1 MIKVAIIGGTGTL
14 GTCLV
19 EKLNE
24 THHVTVVSRDELKQQ
39 EMKKRFPNV
48 RFVIGDIR
56 DRESLAY
63 AVDGAE
69 TVFHV
74 AALKH
79 VDVLEANPTEA
90 IKTNVLGTI
99 NVAEASMAAGVRHV
113 VFSSTD
119 KAVLAINTYGMTKAI
134 SERYLLSLNDR
145 QSNTKFSV
153 YRWGNVL
160 GSRGSV
166 IHAFAESLRADG
178 HLRITDPRMTRFWIH
193 IEDAVE
199 FMLETYRTGA
209 SKSLPMIPDMKAAS
223 VLDVANA
230 MAKVMG
236 RRDMRMSFVGMRP
249 GEKLHE
255 TILSNHDYCLRSDT
269 APKYSERE
277 LIEMIKRVLPC

>member
-1 MIKVAIIGGTGTL
+1 MIKIAIIGGTGTL

-19 EKLNE
+19 EKL
-24 THHVTVVSRDELKQQ
+24 HQSYDITVFSRDELKQQ
-39 EMKKRFPNV
+39 EMKRRFPMV
-48 RFVIGDIR
+48 RYVLGDIR
-56 DRESLAY
+56 DRESIRY
-63 AVDGAE
+63 AVEDAE

-99 NVAEASMAAGVRHV
+99 NVAEACMAAGVRHV

-145 QSNTKFSV
+145 QSHTKFAV

-166 IHAFAESLRADG
+166 VHAFADCLRDDG
-178 HLRITDPRMTRFWIH
+178 HIKITDPRMTRFWIH

-199 FMLETYRTGA
+199 YMVETYRSA
-209 SKSLPMIPDMKAAS
+209 DPKAPMIPEMKAAS
-223 VLDVANA
+223 VIDIAQA
-230 MAKVMG
+230 MAKVLG
-236 RRDMRMSFVGMRP
+236 RKDMKMSFVGMRP
-249 GEKLHE
+249 GEKIHE
-255 TILSNHDYCLRSDT
+255 TILSGHDYCLRSDT
-269 APKYSERE
+269 APKYSDRE
-277 LIEMIKRVLPC
+277 LGEMIQRVIQ